1 MKNVFLL
8 LFSLI
13 VVLKLYAKFTVNLQ
27 KLPSD
32 AWENRR
38 GVRGE
43 YRRFRYQLGLSF
55 GAHGIEWQLLHKGKF
70 IGSVDSQYI

>member
-8 LFSLI
+8 PFSLI
-13 VVLKLYAKFTVNLQ
+13 VVLKLHVKLTVNLQ

-43 YRRFRYQLGLSF
+43 YRRFRYQLGLRLVA
-55 GAHGIEWQLLHKGKF
+55 GGIEWQFLHKGKI
-70 IGSVDSQYI
+70 IGSVDCQYV